1 MKLRKLTIFYTVSLL
16 IFSGCGTLIPKP
28 NNEVSIDPT
37 LPIVTL
43 TQNGVITDMNSVAL
57 EWSKINDRRVKGVY
71 VYKQK
76 VDPANPSSGGA
87 RDDYYDKVKS
97 RFITHYVDN
106 DITPGSQYNYS
117 FKTFSENAES
127 VMSDV
132 VPVRSLPLLDS
143 VSWIHSINS
152 MPRSAKIIWR
162 PHSNEKV
169 KAYIIER
176 KTLEDEKWE
185 KLDTVYGR
193 LSAEYIDTDLLD
205 NHVYKYRIKVVTYD
219 DIVSKPSE
227 VVKVVTKP
235 LPQTVLNIIATNN
248 MPKQIGV
255 SWDSTSIKDFLN
267 YNVYRSDSVDSG
279 YEVVAKTK
287 ESSYLDDVKEDGKYY
302 FYRVSVVDKDG
313 LESEHEK
320 QSIQGMSLSK
330 PEAPSLSEA
339 VLVND
344 KIELKW
350 SSNDTRIK
358 SFIVMKKTQ
367 QGWFDVVKDE
377 FVDIKG
383 DKFTDSAIAPET
395 TYYYKVVGVDE
406 YAIRSK
412 PSMEV
417 KFTTTKTQ
425 GNVVNSLDYK
435 EKAKENSKDDEKNV
449 VVPVQ
454 DISINEN

>member
-1 MKLRKLTIFYTVSLL
+1 MKLRKLSIFYTVSLL
-16 IFSGCGTLIPKP
+16 IFSGCATLIPRP
-28 NNEVSIDPT
+28 NEVSIDPT
-37 LPIVTL
+37 LPIVNL
-43 TQNGVITDMNSVAL
+43 TQNGVIVDMNSVAL
-57 EWSKINDRRVKGVY
+57 EWSKISDRRVKGVY
-71 VYKQK
+71 IYKQII
-76 VDPANPSSGGA
+76 DPTNPSNNGSGG
-87 RDDYYDKVKS
+87 DYYDKVKS

-106 DITPGSQYNYS
+106 EITPNTQYNYS

-132 VPVRSLPLLDS
+132 TPVRSLPLLDS

-162 PHSNEKV
+162 PHSNQKV

-176 KTLEDEKWE
+176 NTLENEKWKE
-185 KLDTVYGR
+185 LDTVYGR

-219 DIVSKPSE
+219 GLVSKPSE

-255 SWDSTSIKDFLN
+255 SWDSTNVKDFLN
-267 YNVYRSDSVDSG
+267 YNVYRSDSIDSG

-287 ESSYLDDVKEDGKYY
+287 DSSYLDDVKEDGKYY

-313 LESEHEK
+313 LESEHAK

-350 SSNDTRIK
+350 SSNDSRIK
-358 SFIVMKKTQ
+358 SFIVMKKTHE
-367 QGWFDVVKDE
+367 GWFDVFKDE

-383 DKFTDSAIAPET
+383 NSFTDSTIAPET

-406 YAIRSK
+406 YAIKSK

-435 EKAKENSKDDEKNV
+435 QKAKEKSQKPNKDV
-449 VVPVQ
+449 VIPVQ
-454 DISINEN
+454 DVYINEN

>member
-1 MKLRKLTIFYTVSLL
+1 MKLRKLAIFYTVSLL

-37 LPIVTL
+37 LPVVNL
-43 TQNGVITDMNSVAL
+43 TQNGVIVDMNSVAL
-57 EWSKINDRRVKGVY
+57 EWSKINDRRVSGVY
-71 VYKQK
+71 IYRQK
-76 VDPANPSSGGA
+76 IDPANPSSGSSG
-87 RDDYYDKVKS
+87 DGYYDKVKS
-97 RFITHYVDN
+97 RFITHYLDR
-106 DITPGSQYNYS
+106 DITPDTQYNYS
-117 FKTFSENAES
+117 FKTFSEDAES

-176 KTLEDEKWE
+176 KTLEDEKWK

-219 DIVSKPSE
+219 GIISKPSE
-227 VVKVVTKP
+227 EVKVVTKP

-255 SWDSTSIKDFLN
+255 SWDKTNVKDFLN
-267 YNVYRSDSVDSG
+267 YNVYRSDNVDYG
-279 YEVVAKTK
+279 YELIAKTK
-287 ESSYLDDVKEDGKYY
+287 DSSYLDDVKEDGKYY
-302 FYRVSVVDKDG
+302 FYRVSAVDKDG

-320 QSIQGMSLSK
+320 QSIQGMSLPK

-339 VLVND
+339 VLVDN
-344 KIELKW
+344 KIKLKW
-350 SSNDTRIK
+350 SSNDSRIK
-358 SFIVMKKTQ
+358 SFIVMKKTHE
-367 QGWFDVVKDE
+367 GWFDVVKDE

-383 DKFTDSAIAPET
+383 NTFTDSAIAPET

-406 YAIRSK
+406 YAIKSK

-435 EKAKENSKDDEKNV
+435 QKVQVDKQVKKDV
-449 VVPVQ
+449 VIPVQ
-454 DISINEN
+454 DIYINEN